1 MNERLTIQD
10 LIDLLAEKHGMD
22 RKDADGFVKEFFLLI
37 EQALESDTYVK
48 IKGLGTFRLVAV
60 DSRESVNV
68 NTGERFQIE
77 GHTKVSFTPDALM
90 RDTINKPFA
99 HFETIVLNEKTI
111 LEDTPIE
118 EAEDDEAEE
127 ELQQEDIVSQPIIE
141 ESVTVQPLVEESISE
156 SVEESASQ
164 PIAIEEEEII
174 VPVPEVKDK
183 EVPVLA
189 EKTDTE
195 TPEIKSVEKSHKEKS
210 PVPYLIAIIII
221 VLLLCG
227 AALCYVYF
235 PDMFL
240 SSNKKDVIEMPAAT
254 AGPEKGTVIL
264 DTITRKDT
272 VAEVV
277 PEIKK
282 EVPAEVIPVP
292 VKKELEPVKKEERKV
307 AKTSTPVDPDSVTYI
322 ITGTKTTYTVKE
334 GETLTRVALHFYG
347 TKALWPYIVKHNRDI
362 IKNPDN
368 VPYGTKLKIPELVK
382 K

>member
-127 ELQQEDIVSQPIIE
+127 EFQQEDIVSQPIIE

-195 TPEIKSVEKSHKEKS
+195 TPEIKSVEKFHKEKS

-235 PDMFL
+235 PDMFSP
-240 SSNKKDVIEMPAAT
+240 SSKKDMIEMPAAT
-254 AGPEKGTVIL
+254 AGPGKGTVIL

-347 TKALWPYIVKHNRDI
+347 TKALWPYIVKYNRDI

>member
-127 ELQQEDIVSQPIIE
+127 DFQQEDIVSQPIIE
-141 ESVTVQPLVEESISE
+141 ESVTVQPVEESISE

-164 PIAIEEEEII
+164 PVVVEEEEII
-174 VPVPEVKDK
+174 APVPEVKDK

-189 EKTDTE
+189 EKIDTE